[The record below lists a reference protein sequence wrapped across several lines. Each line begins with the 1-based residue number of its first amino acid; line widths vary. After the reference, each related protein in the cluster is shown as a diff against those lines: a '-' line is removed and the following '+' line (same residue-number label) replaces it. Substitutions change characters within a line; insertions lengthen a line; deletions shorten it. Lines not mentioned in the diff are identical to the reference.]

1 MQTIGNIEIRITGK
15 KGNLDLTPDNYDIK
29 EIRSVLDHAE
39 KLLFPNEKNRPLI
52 SYNLEEGSVRHILK
66 TSMQAI
72 IGFNAILAQVQ
83 TSNNI
88 DFLEINTSKA
98 IESFQEMAISKN
110 YSFEIKTSI
119 ENTSIL
125 NINTNTAFKRS
136 DQYWTDAEFYF
147 YGKITNAGGKQ
158 KANIHLNTDDLGTI
172 IITTPK
178 TFLAESEENILY
190 KSFGIRAS
198 GKQHSLSGEI
208 DSSSLTFL
216 ELIDYDKKYDNDY
229 LNSLRTKAKG
239 WLNNISSEDWLND
252 LRGYDV

>member
-1 MQTIGNIEIRITGK
+1 METIGKIEIRITGK
-15 KGNLDLTPDNYDIK
+15 KGNQELKPDNYDIK

-39 KLLFPNEKNRPLI
+39 KLLFPNEKKRPLI
-52 SYNLEEGSVRHILK
+52 SYNLEEGSVRHVLK

-83 TSNNI
+83 YSNSI

-98 IESFQEMAISKN
+98 IE
-110 YSFEIKTSI
+110 TSI
-119 ENTSIL
+119 ENTNIL
-125 NINTNTAFKRS
+125 SINTNTSYKRS
-136 DQYWTDAEFYF
+136 DEYWIDAEFYF

-158 KANIHLNTDDLGTI
+158 KANIHLNTDDFGTLY
-172 IITTPK
+172 ITTPQ
-178 TFLAESEENILY
+178 TFLAKAENNILY
-190 KSFGIRAS
+190 KTFGIRAT

-208 DSSSLTFL
+208 DSSSLSFI
-216 ELIDYDKKYDNDY
+216 ELIDYNNKYDNDY

-252 LRGYDV
+252 LRGYNV